1 MKLDKQFLRN
11 LLLNNIH
18 TYFILKTTSMPNEV
32 VFSLLFIG
40 TEDLFILQ
48 KTPPLVNHHFF
59 ENYIKSNKP
68 VFKFKKNR

>member
-1 MKLDKQFLRN
+1 
-11 LLLNNIH
+11 
-18 TYFILKTTSMPNEV
+18 MPNEV

-59 ENYIKSNKP
+59 ENYIKSNKH
-68 VFKFKKNR
+68 VFKLKKNR

>member
-1 MKLDKQFLRN
+1 
-11 LLLNNIH
+11 
-18 TYFILKTTSMPNEV
+18 MPNEV

-48 KTPPLVNHHFF
+48 KTLPLVNHHFF